1 MKFVL
6 LLLTHITF
14 LQDNK
19 SGNTALHLA
28 VEDSNLPMVS
38 CLLFKGNANPN
49 ATSYSGNTPLHIA
62 AGLGLETIIATLIAM
77 GASGSIENM
86 EGDTAFRIESESFED
101 FNDVEMEN

>member
-1 MKFVL
+1 MFVSL
-6 LLLTHITF
+6 LIYIINF

-28 VEDSNLPMVS
+28 VEDNNLPMVS

-49 ATSYSGNTPLHIA
+49 AMSYSGNTPLHIA
-62 AGLGLETIIATLIAM
+62 AGSGFETIVATLIAM

-86 EGDTAFRIESESFED
+86 EGDTAFRIESECSED
-101 FNDVEMEN
+101 ITEEEMEN